1 MKKKTIYDILFRRTF
16 IRFLLVSSFFLF
28 FITLLFT
35 NIGEPEPSVFWYTSE
50 LFWTFWIGIVIAIF
64 GILISIKEQ
73 YQVEG
78 FLGVFIPLIYLYTL
92 PSYAHEMVV
101 VFDVYHVIPP
111 ALDIIRT
118 GTVNMNSVEFPF
130 SHIYYAANM
139 MVLDL
144 DGLQYARL
152 FPTVLSS
159 LIVLFIYTVSR
170 RISKK
175 WALLAPMIF
184 LSLNW
189 YMEYH
194 MCRQAFGVMLW
205 TAFWVTFFLFIERK
219 NYRLGLLSNLLLI
232 SLIPSHPGI
241 LIIISFNLAALTFIL
256 FFSLRDKD
264 EEWSYIKYSIPVI
277 TVYAVSFLLIYKF
290 VPNINQF
297 ITTMYEQV
305 IEGGFKGFS
314 LGGPSQTS
322 LQYGWVNKIRMAAGA
337 FQSIVGLIGFYVLYR
352 LDSKRA
358 LVLGAW
364 FFSCYLW
371 LFYSF
376 THNGFLIERSFL
388 TALVPASILI
398 PAIIEYFKPEN
409 LDLRK
414 FTKTSIIVV
423 IIIFLLLV
431 PLTKNSIDTIET
443 PTDQAFQ
450 AGRFAQKNFEKRMF
464 ITDTHQGM
472 FRYLES
478 TSDSSVYFRART
490 RGHQKYFEN
499 GMTFGYPI
507 PRTDDPSLPKIL
519 FVDYIK
525 NYFHIR
531 YGDEKVVDKI
541 EGYENEVSR
550 TSSNVYSSGSAR
562 IYFNTS

>member
-1 MKKKTIYDILFRRTF
+1 MKEREIHDLVFRRTF
-16 IRFLLVSSFFLF
+16 LRFVLVFSFFLF

-35 NIGEPEPSVFWYTSE
+35 NIGEPEPSVLWYNSE
-50 LFWTFWIGIVIAIF
+50 LFWTFWIGIIIALF
-64 GILISIKEQ
+64 GVLISIKEQ
-73 YQVEG
+73 YHIEG
-78 FLGVFIPLIYLYTL
+78 ILGVFITLFYLYTL

-118 GTVNMNSVEFPF
+118 GSLNMRSIEFPF
-130 SHIYYAANM
+130 SHIYYASNM
-139 MVLDL
+139 MILDF

-152 FPTVLSS
+152 FPTILSS
-159 LIVLFIYTVSR
+159 LIVLFICTISR
-170 RISKK
+170 KISKK

-194 MCRQAFGVMLW
+194 MCRQAYGVMLW
-205 TAFWVTFFLFIERK
+205 TAFWVVFYLFIERK
-219 NYRLGLLSNLLLI
+219 NYRLGLLSSLLLI

-241 LIIISFNLAALTFIL
+241 MIIVSFNLAALTFIL
-256 FFSLRDKD
+256 FVSLRDRD
-264 EEWSYIKYSIPVI
+264 EEWLYLKYTIPVI
-277 TVYAVSFLLIYKF
+277 VVYAVSFLLIFTF

-305 IEGGFKGFS
+305 IEGGFIGFS

-322 LQYGWVNKIRMAAGA
+322 FQYDMVNKLRMAAGT
-337 FQSIVGLIGFYVLYR
+337 FQFLGGLIGFYILYK

-358 LVLGAW
+358 LIIGAW

-388 TALVPASILI
+388 TALIPASILL
-398 PAIIEYFKPEN
+398 PVLIEFFKPEKITWRR
-409 LDLRK
+409 L
-414 FTKTSIIVV
+414 TKISIIVIMIV
-423 IIIFLLLV
+423 FLLLV
-431 PLTKNSIDTIET
+431 PITKNSIDTIET

-450 AGRFAQKNFEKRMF
+450 AGRFTQKHFGKKVF

-478 TSDSSVYFRART
+478 TSNSSVYFRART
-490 RGHQKYFEN
+490 RGQEEYFEN

-507 PRTDDPSLPKIL
+507 PRTDDPSLQKIL

-525 NYFHIR
+525 NYFQIR
-531 YGDEKVVDKI
+531 YGDEKVVREIDR
-541 EGYENEVSR
+541 YEESVSHH
-550 TSSNVYSSGSAR
+550 SSNIYSCGSAR